1 MSVASGVSYASL
13 IVLLRAQKDGSPM
26 ESALLGNVL
35 TALIGLPF
43 MFQGTPGAA
52 SWVGLILLG
61 VPGDAEGQRLMVG
74 TWDTVRKTADPASL
88 IPPGELASLFSS

>member
-13 IVLLRAQKDGSPM
+13 IVLLRTQKDGSPM

-35 TALIGLPF
+35 TAFIGLPF
-43 MFQGTPGAA
+43 MFQRTPGAA

-61 VPGDAEGQRLMVG
+61 VPGDAEGQILMVG
-74 TWDTVRKTADPASL
+74 T
-88 IPPGELASLFSS
+88 